1 MSENFLGTVQIE
13 ENNQGSFTPVDDTQ
27 HAVKQSFGNVIHG
40 NLLVAN
46 PLQDTPAIIME
57 ADCQASEECGITYN
71 TFDGKNELPLGSG
84 GLQSPLNDKIQV
96 LVHADKIDIIAGTST
111 ITVLQDGNIT
121 LTKGTTNIQVGS
133 NITMSIQGTQVA
145 TLSQSSVEF
154 LVPVKM
160 PTGSMVNNKL
170 IAVVG
175 GTTTGSATTQTITN
189 AGQ

>member
-84 GLQSPLNDKIQV
+84 GLQSPLNEKIQV
-96 LVHADKIDIIAGTST
+96 LVHGDKVDIIAGTST

-145 TLSQSSVEF
+145 TLSQSSVNF

-160 PTGSMVNNKL
+160 PAGSMVNNKL

-175 GTTTGSATTQTITN
+175 GITTGSATTQTITN

>member
-13 ENNQGSFTPVDDTQ
+13 ENNQGSFTPVDETQ

>member
-13 ENNQGSFTPVDDTQ
+13 ENNQGSFTPVDETQ

-96 LVHADKIDIIAGTST
+96 LVHGDKVDIIAGTST

-145 TLSQSSVEF
+145 TLSQSGVEF

>member
-1 MSENFLGTVQIE
+1 MVNFSKSYLVINILNNLVLLKNNLDQSKIKNTFEQI
-13 ENNQGSFTPVDDTQ
+13 TKILD
-27 HAVKQSFGNVIHG
+27 
-40 NLLVAN
+40 NL
-46 PLQDTPAIIME
+46 
-57 ADCQASEECGITYN
+57 N

>member
-96 LVHADKIDIIAGTST
+96 LVHGDKVDIIAGTST

-133 NITMSIQGTQVA
+133 NIAMSIQGTQVA
-145 TLSQSSVEF
+145 TLSQSIINF

-160 PTGSMVNNKL
+160 PAGSMVNNKL

-175 GTTTGSATTQTITN
+175 GITTGSATTQTITN

>member
-84 GLQSPLNDKIQV
+84 GLQSPLNEKIQV
-96 LVHADKIDIIAGTST
+96 LVHGDKVDIIAGTST

-133 NITMSIQGTQVA
+133 NIAMSIQGTQVA
-145 TLSQSSVEF
+145 TLSQSIINF

-160 PTGSMVNNKL
+160 PAGSMVNNKL

-175 GTTTGSATTQTITN
+175 GITTGSATTQTITN

>member
-13 ENNQGSFTPVDDTQ
+13 ENNQGSFTPVDETQ

-84 GLQSPLNDKIQV
+84 GLQSPLNEKIQV
-96 LVHADKIDIIAGTST
+96 LVHGDKVDIIAGTST

>member
-96 LVHADKIDIIAGTST
+96 LVHGDKVDIIAGTST

-145 TLSQSSVEF
+145 TLSQSSVNF

-160 PTGSMVNNKL
+160 PAGSMVNNKL

-175 GTTTGSATTQTITN
+175 GITTGSATTQTITN

>member
-96 LVHADKIDIIAGTST
+96 LVHGDKVDIIAGTST

-145 TLSQSSVEF
+145 TLSQSIINF

-160 PTGSMVNNKL
+160 PAGSMVNNKL

-175 GTTTGSATTQTITN
+175 GITTGSATTQTITN

>member
-13 ENNQGSFTPVDDTQ
+13 ENNQGSFTPVDETQ

-175 GTTTGSATTQTITN
+175 GITTGSATTQTITN

>member
-40 NLLVAN
+40 NLLVAK

-84 GLQSPLNDKIQV
+84 GLQSPLNEKIQV
-96 LVHADKIDIIAGTST
+96 LVHGDKVDIIAGTST

-121 LTKGTTNIQVGS
+121 LTKGTTNIQVSS

-145 TLSQSSVEF
+145 TLSQSSVNF

-160 PTGSMVNNKL
+160 PAGSMVNNKL

-175 GTTTGSATTQTITN
+175 GITTGSATTQTITN

>member
-84 GLQSPLNDKIQV
+84 EIGRAHV
-96 LVHADKIDIIAGTST
+96 
-111 ITVLQDGNIT
+111 
-121 LTKGTTNIQVGS
+121 
-133 NITMSIQGTQVA
+133 
-145 TLSQSSVEF
+145 
-154 LVPVKM
+154 
-160 PTGSMVNNKL
+160 
-170 IAVVG
+170 
-175 GTTTGSATTQTITN
+175 
-189 AGQ
+189 

>member
-13 ENNQGSFTPVDDTQ
+13 ENNQGSFTPVDETQ

-145 TLSQSSVEF
+145 TLSQSSVNF

-160 PTGSMVNNKL
+160 PAGSMVNNKL

-175 GTTTGSATTQTITN
+175 GITTGSATTQTITN

>member
-1 MSENFLGTVQIE
+1 MSENFLGTVQME
-13 ENNQGSFTPVDDTQ
+13 ENNQGSFTPVDNTQ
-27 HAVKQSFGNVIHG
+27 HSQKNSYGNVILGDGIIG
-40 NLLVAN
+40 NTLPN
-46 PLQDTPAIIME
+46 TPAVIME
-57 ADCQASEECGITYN
+57 ADCQASEHIGFTYN
-71 TFDGKNELPLGSG
+71 TSDWSNLPLGTRG
-84 GLQSPLNDKIQV
+84 IAPQLNSDKIQV
-96 LVHADKIDIIAGTST
+96 LTKPNRVDIIAGTST

-121 LTKGTTNIQVGS
+121 LTKGTTSIQVAS

-160 PTGSMVNNKL
+160 PAGSMVNNKL

>member
-13 ENNQGSFTPVDDTQ
+13 ENNQGSFTPVDNTQ

-84 GLQSPLNDKIQV
+84 GLQSPLNEKIQV
-96 LVHADKIDIIAGTST
+96 LVHGDKVDIIAGTST

-145 TLSQSSVEF
+145 TLSQSSVNF

-160 PTGSMVNNKL
+160 PAGSMVNNKL

>member
-84 GLQSPLNDKIQV
+84 GLQSPLNEKIQV
-96 LVHADKIDIIAGTST
+96 LVHGDKVDIIAGTST

>member
-175 GTTTGSATTQTITN
+175 GDIDTATKKIISS
-189 AGQ
+189 GQ

>member
-13 ENNQGSFTPVDDTQ
+13 ENNQGSFTPVDETQ

-84 GLQSPLNDKIQV
+84 GLQSPLNEKIQV
-96 LVHADKIDIIAGTST
+96 LVHGDKVDIIAGTST

-145 TLSQSSVEF
+145 TLSQSGVEF

>member
-1 MSENFLGTVQIE
+1 MSENFLGTVQME
-13 ENNQGSFTPVDDTQ
+13 ENNQGSFTPVDNTQ

-46 PLQDTPAIIME
+46 VLQSTPAIIME
-57 ADCQASEECGITYN
+57 ADCQASEEFGITYN

-84 GLQSPLNDKIQV
+84 GLQSPLNEKIQV
-96 LVHADKIDIIAGTST
+96 LVHGEKVEIIAGTST
-111 ITVLQDGNIT
+111 ITVLEDGNIT

-145 TLSQSSVEF
+145 TFSQSSINF

-160 PTGSMVNNKL
+160 PAGSMVKNKL
-170 IAVVG
+170 IAVEG
-175 GTTTGSATTQTITN
+175 AITQGQPNTQIITTAQP
-189 AGQ
+189 